1 MAFTAKKIQYT
12 FADVLS
18 WDESEHIEIIN
29 GEAFAMAAP
38 SRMHQKIS
46 MELSRQLANYL
57 EGKKCE
63 VYPAPFSVRLFEQD
77 GDAPEDVDTLV
88 EPDISVICD
97 RNKLDQYGCKGAPD
111 MVIEVLSPSSHRH
124 DQLVKLNLYQRAGV
138 REYWIVDPE
147 NRIVRVMLLSDAGF
161 LQPHEIYQQGDIARV
176 TVLEGCFIELG
187 KVFSE

>member
-1 MAFTAKKIQYT
+1 MAFPAKKIQYT

-97 RNKLDQYGCKGAPD
+97 RNKLYQYGCKGAPD

-124 DQLVKLNLYQRAGV
+124 DQLVKLNLYQQAGV

>member
-1 MAFTAKKIQYT
+1 
-12 FADVLS
+12 
-18 WDESEHIEIIN
+18 
-29 GEAFAMAAP
+29 
-38 SRMHQKIS
+38 
-46 MELSRQLANYL
+46 
-57 EGKKCE
+57 
-63 VYPAPFSVRLFEQD
+63 
-77 GDAPEDVDTLV
+77 
-88 EPDISVICD
+88 
-97 RNKLDQYGCKGAPD
+97 

-124 DQLVKLNLYQRAGV
+124 DQLVKLNLYQQAGV

>member
-1 MAFTAKKIQYT
+1 MAFPAKKIQYT
-12 FADVLS
+12 FADILS

-63 VYPAPFSVRLFEQD
+63 VYSAPFSVRLFEQD

-124 DQLVKLNLYQRAGV
+124 DQLVKLNLYQQAGV

-147 NRIVRVMLLSDAGF
+147 NRIVRVMLLSDTGF
-161 LQPHEIYQQGDIARV
+161 LQPHEIYQQGDIAKV